1 MHDLGLRLIH
11 VLAGP
16 KRRGVRRM
24 FMKSTVH
31 LPAEACA
38 TKTALETNIG
48 AGLATDEFSR
58 QWSRL
63 ACAQLRAG
71 CSWPLDIPHVFLLD
85 ARKRR
90 GSLRRQL
97 NPTLWGSLV
106 AQYAIAKGY
115 RFPCGLL
122 VEDRSALYRGRTCV
136 PDTVFFRSAPTALWT
151 ATHEYHGGLV
161 ATIPEI
167 LRAHAYSIT
176 QLIWPVLPGGVELV
190 CHDPYDLC
198 AFAGYGVAEA
208 KTIRSWLAR
217 KFLPQH
223 LPPIMNRVREM
234 VLRYCQERTTLPTTV
249 PLRPTRMILH

>member
-1 MHDLGLRLIH
+1 
-11 VLAGP
+11 
-16 KRRGVRRM
+16 
-24 FMKSTVH
+24 MKSTVH
-31 LPAEACA
+31 LQGEACA

-97 NPTLWGSLV
+97 NPTIWGSLA
-106 AQYAIAKGY
+106 AQYAIAQGY
-115 RFPCGLL
+115 RFPWGLL
-122 VEDRSALYRGRTCV
+122 VEDRSALYHGRTCV
-136 PDTVFFRSAPTALWT
+136 PGTVFFRVAPTVLWT
-151 ATHEYHGGLV
+151 ATREYHSGLA

-167 LRAHAYSIT
+167 LRVHAYSIT
-176 QLIWPVLPGGVELV
+176 QLLWPVLPDRVQLV
-190 CHDPYDLC
+190 CNEPYDLC
-198 AFAGYGVAEA
+198 AFGGYGVAEA
-208 KTIRSWLAR
+208 KTTRSWLAR

-223 LPPIMNRVREM
+223 LPPIMDRVREM
-234 VLRYCQERTTLPTTV
+234 VIRYCRERTTLPRNV
-249 PLRPTRMILH
+249 PLQPTRMTLH